1 MGILLLLL
9 ASGYTLY
16 LWHLTIQ
23 WRRIPETAT
32 EGAPSSD
39 FSIIIPVRNE
49 SANLPALIESLKKVN
64 YPLDRFEVIFV
75 DDHSTDSTMQLIAD
89 EQSNSAFR
97 IHLLQLDDYVGSPKK
112 AAITKAIAKASFDII
127 VTTDGDC
134 TIPTNWLS
142 VMDSAFKN
150 DTIQLVAG
158 PVSYPQKGLFA
169 QLQALEMLVLCGF
182 SACMIAKGTPVFGNG
197 AHLAYRKSLFH
208 ELKGFSG
215 NAHIASG
222 DDEFIIKKTV
232 GMKGSDALMYLKH
245 PQSIVHTAPNKSFGQ
260 LIQQRLRWAGKW
272 KAHKEFQH
280 SLAAVLVFLLNL
292 VFLGSIAGGVIGL
305 AHWSIVI
312 ATWCIK
318 FMGEATFCRSLG
330 RYFNIKINFVALV
343 LLGLLYPLYVVFFG
357 LAANLK
363 HYQWK
368 GRKYH
373 E

>member
-16 LWHLTIQ
+16 LWRLTIQ
-23 WRRIPETAT
+23 WRRIPEMAT
-32 EGAPSSD
+32 ESAPSSD

-49 SANLPALIESLKKVN
+49 STNLPALVESLEKVN
-64 YPLDRFEVIFV
+64 YPKDRFEVIIV
-75 DDHSTDSTMQLIAD
+75 DDHSTDSTRELIANR
-89 EQSNSAFR
+89 QRKSSLH
-97 IHLLQLDDYVGSPKK
+97 IHLLQLDEYVGSPKK

-134 TIPTNWLS
+134 TIPSDWLS
-142 VMDSAFKN
+142 VMDNAFKN
-150 DTIQLVAG
+150 KTIQLVAG
-158 PVSYPQKGLFA
+158 PVAYSQNGLFA
-169 QLQALEMLVLCGF
+169 ELQALEMLVLCGF

-215 NAHIASG
+215 NTHIASG
-222 DDEFIIKKTV
+222 DDEFIIKKAVAT
-232 GMKGSDALMYLKH
+232 KGSDATMYLKH
-245 PQSIVHTAPNKSFGQ
+245 PQSIVYTAPNKSFRQ
-260 LIQQRLRWAGKW
+260 LVQQRLRWAGKW
-272 KAHKEFQH
+272 KAHKEFRH
-280 SLAAVLVFLLNL
+280 GITAGLVFLLNL
-292 VFLGSIAGGVIGL
+292 IFLGSIAAGVIGL

-318 FMGEATFCRSLG
+318 FIGEATFCRSLG
-330 RYFNIKINFVALV
+330 RYFDIKINFVALV

-357 LAANLK
+357 LGANVNQ
-363 HYQWK
+363 YQWK